1 MLRYSFMEPSWQL
14 ASLHIPKT
22 GCVCASVCVSEQMQT
37 MTEEN
42 QLLQE
47 EHDRLQ
53 QRYSKL
59 TADAEQN
66 ERIWRERWL

>member
-1 MLRYSFMEPSWQL
+1 MLCMY
-14 ASLHIPKT
+14 T
-22 GCVCASVCVSEQMQT
+22 VYVCVSEQMQT
-37 MTEEN
+37 TTEEN

-66 ERIWRERWL
+66 ERIWRER

>member
-1 MLRYSFMEPSWQL
+1 MLGIVSMLEVEVIVSMDV
-14 ASLHIPKT
+14 LHD
-22 GCVCASVCVSEQMQT
+22 SEQMHNVN
-37 MTEEN
+37 EEN

-59 TADAEQN
+59 TLDAEQN
-66 ERIWRERWL
+66 ERIWRER

>member
-1 MLRYSFMEPSWQL
+1 VLFDAPG
-14 ASLHIPKT
+14 A
-22 GCVCASVCVSEQMQT
+22 CVHASEQLRAI
-37 MTEEN
+37 TEEN

-53 QRYSKL
+53 HRHSKS

-66 ERIWRERWL
+66 ERIWRER